1 MYLHCFMTFRCP
13 SFRAG
18 LSPHVHH
25 NHSHREIKPRWSI
38 LHNKHRVTRVC
49 FNQKPRLSLLQ
60 TSWCDWCSSETPV
73 MWLKTF
79 SRCMICLRS
88 STSFNES
95 IPVHSGI
102 HVNEG
107 SLKHLK
113 SSSIGFILFRLSIFS
128 YVIKEEICTI
138 VHFFYRVLIKCTL
151 PFKIC
156 MIWFCINLIS

>member
-1 MYLHCFMTFRCP
+1 MTFRCP

-49 FNQKPRLSLLQ
+49 FNQKPWLSLLQ
-60 TSWCDWCSSETPV
+60 ISWCDWCSSETLFV
-73 MWLKTF
+73 TEDVQQMYDL
-79 SRCMICLRS
+79 SRFIYQLQWKHS
-88 STSFNES
+88 SAFWDTCEWRQFKAFEV
-95 IPVHSGI
+95 IKYRI
-102 HVNEG
+102 
-107 SLKHLK
+107 
-113 SSSIGFILFRLSIFS
+113 ILFRLSIFS